1 MADKEE
7 GVTFSQFGVV
17 NFSPYTKVGAF
28 AEGLSEGRIMAT
40 KCTGCG
46 HLEFP
51 PRADCPNCGGTGFE
65 WVDISGKGKLVTYTT
80 IHAAPT
86 GFGDRTPYT
95 IGVIDLE
102 EGGRLLSWIQE
113 VEEADISVGMEL
125 QAQVE
130 ELEPEAEGK
139 PERYIYLLR
148 RP

>member
-1 MADKEE
+1 MAEE
-7 GVTFSQFGVV
+7 NEAVSFSQFGVV

-40 KCTGCG
+40 RCTGCG

-51 PRADCPNCGGTGFE
+51 PRADCPKCGGKGFE
-65 WVDISGKGKLVTYTT
+65 WAEISGKGTLVTYTT

-102 EGGRLLSWIQE
+102 EGGRLLSWIQDM
-113 VEEADISVGMEL
+113 EESDIEVGMEF
-125 QAQVE
+125 QAYVE
-130 ELEPEAEGK
+130 SLEPEAEGK